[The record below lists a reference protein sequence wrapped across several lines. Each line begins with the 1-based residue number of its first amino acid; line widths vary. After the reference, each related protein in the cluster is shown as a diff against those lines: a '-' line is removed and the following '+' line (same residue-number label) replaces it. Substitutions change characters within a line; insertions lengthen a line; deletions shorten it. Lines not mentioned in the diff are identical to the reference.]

1 MAGNSTT
8 QSSRTYP
15 YALAVSSLMAAALKL
30 VDDAIGETQAAYTE
44 ALTLARH
51 GVGDTTLEKETGD
64 AAKRLIAIRGLIQ
77 REVRSN

>member
-1 MAGNSTT
+1 MAGNTT
-8 QSSRTYP
+8 QSSPIHP
-15 YALAVSSLMAAALKL
+15 YALAVSTLMAAALKL
-30 VDDAIGETQAAYTE
+30 VDDAIVEVQATYTE